1 MQRRGDQGRI
11 AGDEVVAGVDS
22 EVDAGAD
29 SGVTAGVG
37 VEVVILIEW

>member
-11 AGDEVVAGVDS
+11 AGDEVAAGVDS

-37 VEVVILIEW
+37 VVILTE